1 MEKVQGTENTIEI
14 FENDI
19 QLYLSMFCEE
29 NGIEDMKKESQ
40 SVWNGALMYIKRH
53 VFNNSS
59 VLKSSTPLSGYN
71 NNNYNNQ
78 YSNLNNSNC
87 NSYNIDIVNSIC
99 DYYIYLCMMYDKEIS
114 IMGFSLLTGI
124 HYDTISAWGR
134 EGTKLSNLSSSIAQK
149 LVKFREE
156 SLSNKL
162 ITGKRNPVGVIAVL
176 NRQFGWASPY
186 TSDSRSQNKPLPANE
201 LPTLGNNTNNLSLT
215 DGQTTEKQ
223 TDSNNS
229 VVVDVLET

>member
-1 MEKVQGTENTIEI
+1 
-14 FENDI
+14 
-19 QLYLSMFCEE
+19 
-29 NGIEDMKKESQ
+29 
-40 SVWNGALMYIKRH
+40 
-53 VFNNSS
+53 
-59 VLKSSTPLSGYN
+59 
-71 NNNYNNQ
+71 
-78 YSNLNNSNC
+78 
-87 NSYNIDIVNSIC
+87 
-99 DYYIYLCMMYDKEIS
+99 MMYDKEIS

-124 HYDTISAWGR
+124 HYDTISSWGR
-134 EGTKLSNLSSSIAQK
+134 EGTKLSDLSSSITQK

-215 DGQTTEKQ
+215 DGQTEEKAGI
-223 TDSNNS
+223 NN
-229 VVVDVLET
+229 VIDVLEEPQSLDTQGLQ

>member
-1 MEKVQGTENTIEI
+1 MERVTDTQPSIDV

-19 QLYLSMFCEE
+19 EMWLRYFCEE
-29 NGIEDMKKESQ
+29 KNIKDLKDESQ
-40 SVWNGALMYIKRH
+40 AVWNAALIYINKQ
-53 VFNNSS
+53 VFSDKS
-59 VLKSSTPLSGYN
+59 ILKSKNLIGSNSCANAT
-71 NNNYNNQ
+71 NYNAYN
-78 YSNLNNSNC
+78 YDLLNDIC
-87 NSYNIDIVNSIC
+87 NI
-99 DYYIYLCMMYDKEIS
+99 YIYLCMMYDKEIS

-134 EGTKLSNLSSSIAQK
+134 EGTKLSNLSSSITQK

-201 LPTLGNNTNNLSLT
+201 LPTLGNNINNLSLT

-223 TDSNNS
+223 TNTDNS
-229 VVVDVLET
+229 VIVDVLET

>member
-1 MEKVQGTENTIEI
+1 MEKVPEQEQTIEV

-19 QLYLSMFCEE
+19 LLYLSMFCEE

-40 SVWNGALMYIKRH
+40 SVWNAALMYIKRH
-53 VFNNSS
+53 VFNNNS

-99 DYYIYLCMMYDKEIS
+99 DYYIYLCMMYDKEVSVI
-114 IMGFSLLTGI
+114 GFCNLTGI
-124 HYDTISAWGR
+124 SQDCIYAWANNTR
-134 EGTKLSNLSSSIAQK
+134 ELSTSGNEVYKKLNQ
-149 LVKFREE
+149 FREE

-162 ITGKRNPVGVIAVL
+162 VTGNKNPVGVIAVL
-176 NRQFGWASPY
+176 NRQYGWASPY
-186 TSDSRSQNKPLPANE
+186 TSDSNRQKTALTAAE
-201 LPTLGNNTNNLSLT
+201 LPKLSTTNGQPEQDDTQKIIEIAENNVKS
-215 DGQTTEKQ
+215 
-223 TDSNNS
+223 
-229 VVVDVLET
+229 

>member
-1 MEKVQGTENTIEI
+1 MERVTDTQPSVDV

-19 QLYLSMFCEE
+19 EMYLKMFCEE
-29 NGIEDMKKESQ
+29 QNIESLNAESQ
-40 SVWNGALMYIKRH
+40 AGWNAALIYINKRA
-53 VFNNSS
+53 FNDRNLLKANNITDSNSG
-59 VLKSSTPLSGYN
+59 VSTT
-71 NNNYNNQ
+71 NYNAYN
-78 YSNLNNSNC
+78 YKLIDDIC
-87 NSYNIDIVNSIC
+87 NI
-99 DYYIYLCMMYDKEIS
+99 YIYLCMMYDKEIS

-134 EGTKLSNLSSSIAQK
+134 EGTKLSNLSSSIAKK
-149 LVKFREE
+149 LIQFREE

-215 DGQTTEKQ
+215 DGQTEEKAGI
-223 TDSNNS
+223 NN
-229 VVVDVLET
+229 VIDVLEEPQSLDTQGLQ